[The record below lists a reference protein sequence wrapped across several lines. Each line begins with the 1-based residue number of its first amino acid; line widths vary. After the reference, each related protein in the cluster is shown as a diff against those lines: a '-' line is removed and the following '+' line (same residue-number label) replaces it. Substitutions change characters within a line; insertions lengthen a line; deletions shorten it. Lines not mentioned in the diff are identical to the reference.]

1 MPNDTLKLTDDKLAA
16 TIAPYVHM
24 NGNSK
29 DSLVD
34 EWTNFARRI
43 TQAIDEAPYDSFHGR
58 NQYPKSEADQAT
70 ANGVRDLMRA
80 QLTKMHNLA
89 EEVALTIHQG

>member
-1 MPNDTLKLTDDKLAA
+1 MPNDIALTDTDLAKV
-16 TIAPYVHM
+16 IAPYVHM

-34 EWTNFARRI
+34 EWMDFA
-43 TQAIDEAPYDSFHGR
+43 TAINAARDSLPYDSFHGR